1 MATESSW
8 AKWSNPATNNEWPSG
23 GGCCS
28 APVWFVWL
36 GCSVSSWCCS
46 CCCCCS
52 QAALPFP
59 DLPFVCSF
67 TFFIVSAL
75 RVVVSVVVG
84 LTALC
89 LVDFSCMCVSVCVS
103 VCALSAAL
111 QPQIAKQKQL
121 QLRRRWKVLSKML
134 PKCLTFCTVS
144 VASCERVRPCPWPC
158 VRVATWG
165 TLADSHT
172 HTHTDTCK

>member
-36 GCSVSSWCCS
+36 GCSVSSCCFCS
-46 CCCCCS
+46 CCCCS

-89 LVDFSCMCVSVCVS
+89 LVDFSCMCASVCVCS
-103 VCALSAAL
+103 ARSAAATNSKTEATPTPASL
-111 QPQIAKQKQL
+111 ESFKQNVAKVFNIL
-121 QLRRRWKVLSKML
+121 YG
-134 PKCLTFCTVS
+134 VS
-144 VASCERVRPCPWPC
+144 
-158 VRVATWG
+158 G
-165 TLADSHT
+165 FL
-172 HTHTDTCK
+172 

>member
-36 GCSVSSWCCS
+36 GCSVSS
-46 CCCCCS
+46 CCCCS

-75 RVVVSVVVG
+75 HVVVG

-89 LVDFSCMCVSVCVS
+89 LVDFSCMCVC
-103 VCALSAAL
+103 VCALRAAL

-172 HTHTDTCK
+172 HTHTRTPANELAR